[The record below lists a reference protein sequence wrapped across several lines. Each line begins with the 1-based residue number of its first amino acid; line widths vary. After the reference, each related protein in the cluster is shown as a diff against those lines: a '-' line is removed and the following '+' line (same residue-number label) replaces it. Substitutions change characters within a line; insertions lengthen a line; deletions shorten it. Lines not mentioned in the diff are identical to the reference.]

1 MTREQIETLI
11 TDNITTNSNGEI
23 TAVKVKTILDA
34 IANDYRH
41 STDEI
46 TLSQVTDLVSSL
58 AGKQATLTATNIK
71 TIVDSLVEMTT
82 PIDADKIIVTDSA
95 GTTAKKLS
103 WTNIKAFLKTYFDT
117 LYQVILISGTNIK
130 TVNGS
135 SILGS
140 GDLVISSDN
149 IYTANGTLTA
159 NRTVSMSGNSLTFTG
174 GQTTVKGSGTTSAT
188 KSLSI
193 QNSSGTELVI
203 SKNNG
208 DFELNVG
215 TGYGNIVFTSNGGV
229 NRSGI
234 FGYNMRIGVD
244 SSKCLSFAGGEGLI
258 GTYNHSGTNT
268 FASGSGVTDANVSFQ
283 LANQF
288 TTWFYARNGKNIYM
302 TDSASNYKLGVNN
315 TFWMQLGTAPTS
327 GMVDHSVFYVA
338 DQTAGNACL
347 HTRTENGAI
356 IKLYQETTSVA
367 SSTFVAN
374 IGNNVKEDS
383 SFDGYT
389 VGQVVKALRNL
400 GILG

>member
-23 TAVKVKTILDA
+23 TAVKVKAILDA

-82 PIDADKIIVTDSA
+82 PINADNIIVTDSA

-117 LYQVILISGTNIK
+117 LYQVILVSGTNIK

-140 GDLVISSDN
+140 GNLVISAGTDF
-149 IYTANGTLTA
+149 YTTSGTLTSA
-159 NRTVSMSGNSLTFTG
+159 RTVTMSGNGLTFTG
-174 GQTTVKGSGTTSAT
+174 GQTTLKGSGTTSAT
-188 KSLSI
+188 TSLLV
-193 QNSSGTELVI
+193 QNSAGSGTLSVRDDG
-203 SKNNG
+203 N
-208 DFELNVG
+208 LNLIGSTYDINTMPNTVNWTTSG
-215 TGYGNIVFTSNGGV
+215 FNINIRTSTTSSGNFICMHAGSQNMSFFG
-229 NRSGI
+229 GI
-234 FGYNMRIGVD
+234 FAIPV
-244 SSKCLSFAGGEGLI
+244 
-258 GTYNHSGTNT
+258 SGTRVIGI
-268 FASGSGVTDANVSFQ
+268 SS
-283 LANQF
+283 
-288 TTWFYARNGKNIYM
+288 
-302 TDSASNYKLGVNN
+302 
-315 TFWMQLGTAPTS
+315 GTAPTS
-327 GMVDHSVFYVA
+327 VLADTFVIYSN

-356 IKLYQETTSVA
+356 VKLYQETTGVA

-374 IGNNVKEDS
+374 VGNNVKEDS
-383 SFDGYT
+383 TFDGYT
-389 VGQVVKALRNL
+389 VAQVVKALRNL
-400 GILG
+400 GILA